1 MEIILRPKTIKNKSI
16 IILIFIISSLLFA
29 PISCSLKSA
38 VQKCKFTVDRIAIKD
53 FSNEGFKAV
62 VTFKIKNPT
71 WVGLTIDDLEYTVW
85 VNGKELG
92 TGKSEDRISI
102 QRRSKMYVDVP
113 LQIKLTELSGS
124 LFKILFSGNIEY
136 RVKGKAVFATFLGN
150 SEYPFDLKKELKR
163 SKKKQKEKSDY
174 TD

>member
-1 MEIILRPKTIKNKSI
+1 MNPMKIILRPKTIKNKSI

-71 WVGLTIDDLEYTVW
+71 WLGLTIDNLEY
-85 VNGKELG
+85 KELG